1 MLTGFNL
8 NTTGIIYLVQNIV
21 LGAFK
26 SLYESDRKATSYTLI
41 KKAGSAVEQYIK
53 DNTKPHT
60 QDKEKLEQDPN
71 QDQKQ
76 DKPTQENEKDIIQS
90 YIKTNE
96 LCSPLWLEYYDLGMS
111 MATYKGL
118 PDAYEKA
125 TGTIT
130 YHIQRIAT
138 HILCYFFKHLTVEQI
153 ATG

>member
-1 MLTGFNL
+1 MEQ
-8 NTTGIIYLVQNIV
+8 IKA
-21 LGAFK
+21 LGYF
-26 SLYESDRKATSYTLI
+26 
-41 KKAGSAVEQYIK
+41 
-53 DNTKPHT
+53 T
-60 QDKEKLEQDPN
+60 QQDPN

-138 HILCYFFKHLTVEQI
+138 HILCYFFKHLQYIVLRNRVSKIKYIIYELQCQ
-153 ATG
+153 G